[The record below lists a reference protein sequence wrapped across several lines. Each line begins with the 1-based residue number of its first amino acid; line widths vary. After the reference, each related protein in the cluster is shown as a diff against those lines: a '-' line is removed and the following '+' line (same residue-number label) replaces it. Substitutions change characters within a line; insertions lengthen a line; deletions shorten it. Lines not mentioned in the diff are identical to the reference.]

1 MTMKILIDRD
11 NLLEAL
17 KLVKPATSNSE
28 GSLLTL
34 QMVKFEA
41 SAGSGYVVMTA
52 DNLSISIELKTS
64 CKVEEGG
71 SICANHATLHELV
84 ASAPPSTLVL
94 VAKDD
99 SSDLQ
104 VDGLGFEAK
113 VRGTYAENFALAK
126 AWPEGEGIA
135 LNGTMLKRAIKRVL
149 PAVVSGQHP
158 VEALKAMQIG
168 LSANKVGLV
177 GTDGFRLAQSTFAPP
192 SPLVLPQEEVEVLLP
207 GSSMKVLANL
217 LSDQP
222 VTMHMDGRLGYF
234 ETGGVRMTSVLVHE
248 DYPNWKSIAP
258 QSFLGTTVLPV
269 EDVMQA
275 VKVSR
280 IFARNSDTVEFAFSK
295 GSVVIS
301 GEGQEIGE
309 NESALLITLDGDWQA
324 SVLLRSQFV
333 LESLAV
339 IGEEWAL
346 MKVSGVDSPV
356 VVTLAD
362 GQNRGEESY
371 MTLIM
376 PSVIRPKQM
385 ALPNPPSAPTADD
398 TEEGE
403 EDMAI
408 LYEPLVEVEPMEEA
422 PATEEP
428 EATAEEPVVEEVP
441 PTEEP
446 EATADEPVVEEVP
459 ATEEPEATADEPA
472 VEEAPVTEE
481 PEATAEE
488 PKGTRKPRRSPRKPK
503 GKKVTA

>member
-1 MTMKILIDRD
+1 MKISIDRD

-17 KLVKPATSNSE
+17 KLVKPATSS
-28 GSLLTL
+28 SDSPLLTQ
-34 QMVKFEA
+34 QMVKLVA
-41 SAGSGYVVMTA
+41 SGGGGHVIMTA
-52 DNLSISIELKTS
+52 DNLSLSIEVMTS

-71 SICANHATLHELV
+71 SICANHATLQELV

-113 VRGTYAENFALAK
+113 VRGAYSENFAVDK
-126 AWPEGEGIA
+126 MWPQGEGIA
-135 LNGTMLKRAIKRVL
+135 LDGAMFKRAIKRVL
-149 PAVVSGQHP
+149 PAVASSQHP
-158 VEALKAMQIG
+158 VEAMKAMQVI

-177 GTDGFRLAQSTFAPP
+177 GTDGFRLAHATFAPP
-192 SPLVLPQEEVEVLLP
+192 TPLVLPQEEVEVLLP

-222 VTMHMDGRLGYF
+222 VTMHMDGRLCYF

-248 DYPNWKSIAP
+248 LYPNWKSIAP
-258 QSFLGTTVLPV
+258 QSFLGTAVLPV

-280 IFARNSDTVEFAFSK
+280 IFARNSDTVEFAFSQ
-295 GSVVIS
+295 GAVLIS
-301 GEGQEIGE
+301 GEGQEIGK

-333 LESLAV
+333 MESLAG

-371 MTLIM
+371 TTLIM

-385 ALPNPPSAPTADD
+385 SLPNPPSAPTADEA
-398 TEEGE
+398 EEGE
-403 EDMAI
+403 EDTAI
-408 LYEPLVEVEPMEEA
+408 LYEPLDAPLVEVENVEA
-422 PATEEP
+422 TDEP
-428 EATAEEPVVEEVP
+428 EATAEGPDVEAIVP
-441 PTEEP
+441 TTDEP
-446 EATADEPVVEEVP
+446 EATADEP
-459 ATEEPEATADEPA
+459 DL
-472 VEEAPVTEE
+472 EEAPVTDE
-481 PEATAEE
+481 PEDTAEE